1 MDRLLPRGSV
11 KIADSGYQGWQK
23 LQSNVFI
30 SIKRG
35 KKRPLSKED
44 RIYNR
49 KLASFRMRVEHAIR
63 RIKVL
68 RIISDTYRNFQ
79 KRHNLR
85 FNIIAGI
92 INMKLAS

>member
-1 MDRLLPRGSV
+1 M
-11 KIADSGYQGWQK
+11 
-23 LQSNVFI
+23 FI
-30 SIKRG
+30 PIKRS

-49 KLASFRMRVEHAIR
+49 KLASFRMGVEHAIR

-68 RIISDTYRNFQ
+68 
-79 KRHNLR
+79 KKHNLR

-92 INMKLAS
+92 VNMKLAS